1 MFVKPFHHVLRSSS
15 NDRPGHAQSP
25 AGGVHVD
32 YTTQSSLEMFDNL
45 AEPEFRRGRFCI
57 INAWRNI
64 SDSPI
69 LDFHLAMCDA
79 TTVVAP
85 DDFVEVAEIC
95 C

>member
-1 MFVKPFHHVLRSSS
+1 
-15 NDRPGHAQSP
+15 
-25 AGGVHVD
+25 
-32 YTTQSSLEMFDNL
+32 MFDNL